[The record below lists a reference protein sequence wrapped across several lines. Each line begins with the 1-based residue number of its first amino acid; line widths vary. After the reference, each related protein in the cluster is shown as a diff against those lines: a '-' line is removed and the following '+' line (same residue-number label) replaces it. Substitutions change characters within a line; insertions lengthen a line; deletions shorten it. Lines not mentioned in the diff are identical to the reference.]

1 MENTHPILKNLI
13 GAAPHINR
21 MRKNGYMVGITD
33 REKSLIFIPNDV
45 IDIHMTPNQM
55 LPPDDPM
62 LKVMKTGQPL
72 EVKVGKELY
81 GIAFKAYYSPI
92 RDEHNNIIGGFAL
105 GRELQVEEEVYE
117 ISAILSQSIMQ
128 ISDAVAYIAKGS
140 QNQESISH
148 SMVQT
153 VSSAADRYKET
164 DNIISY
170 IKTVSHQTN
179 LLSLNAQIEASR
191 VGAAGRGFAVVANEM
206 KKLGNSSG
214 QAVNNIGN
222 IISEIK
228 KNNDQIKDL
237 VKDNSSIATEQAGA
251 IQQILASMEELN
263 RGITELKKVI
273 EQL

>member
-33 REKSLIFIPNDV
+33 REKSLIFIRNDV

-62 LKVMKTGQPL
+62 LKVMRTGQPL

-81 GIAFKAYYSPI
+81 GVAFKAYYSPV
-92 RDEHNNIIGGFAL
+92 RDDQNNIIGGFAL
-105 GRELQVEEEVYE
+105 GRELQVEEEVQE
-117 ISAILSQSIMQ
+117 ISTMLSQSIVQ

-140 QNQESISH
+140 QNQENISH
-148 SMVQT
+148 MMVDT
-153 VSSAADRYKET
+153 VSDASDKYKET
-164 DNIISY
+164 DDIINF
-170 IKTVSHQTN
+170 IKTVSNQTN

-206 KKLGNSSG
+206 KKLGASSG
-214 QAVNNIGN
+214 QAVNNIGS

-228 KNNDQIKDL
+228 KNNDKIKDL

-263 RGITELKKVI
+263 RGISELKKVI

>member
-1 MENTHPILKNLI
+1 MENIHPLLKNLVE
-13 GAAPHINR
+13 AAPHINR

-81 GIAFKAYYSPI
+81 GIAFKAYYSPV
-92 RDEHNNIIGGFAL
+92 RDEQNNIIGGFAL
-105 GRELQVEEEVYE
+105 GRELQVEEEVHE
-117 ISAILSQSIMQ
+117 ISSMLSQSIIQ
-128 ISDAVAYIAKGS
+128 ISDAVAHIAKGS

-148 SMVQT
+148 MMVDT
-153 VSSAADRYKET
+153 VSDASDKYKET
-164 DNIISY
+164 DDIINF
-170 IKTVSHQTN
+170 IKTVSNQTN

-206 KKLGNSSG
+206 KKLGASSG
-214 QAVNNIGN
+214 QAVNNIGS

-228 KNNDQIKDL
+228 TNNDKIKDL
-237 VKDNSSIATEQAGA
+237 VKDNSCITTEQAGA

-263 RGITELKKVI
+263 RGIAELKKVI

>member
-1 MENTHPILKNLI
+1 MENIHPLLKNLVE
-13 GAAPHINR
+13 AAPHINR

-81 GIAFKAYYSPI
+81 GIAFKAYYSPV
-92 RDEHNNIIGGFAL
+92 RDEQNNIIGGFAL
-105 GRELQVEEEVYE
+105 GRELQVEEEVHE
-117 ISAILSQSIMQ
+117 ISSMLSQSIIQ
-128 ISDAVAYIAKGS
+128 ISDAVAHIAKGS

-148 SMVQT
+148 MMVDT
-153 VSSAADRYKET
+153 VSDASDKYKET
-164 DNIISY
+164 DDIINF
-170 IKTVSHQTN
+170 IKTVSNQTN

-206 KKLGNSSG
+206 KKLGASSG
-214 QAVNNIGN
+214 QAVNNIGS
-222 IISEIK
+222 IISEIRT
-228 KNNDQIKDL
+228 NNDKIKDL
-237 VKDNSSIATEQAGA
+237 VKGNSSIATEQAGA

-263 RGITELKKVI
+263 RGIAELKKVI